1 MTEVNYRKK
10 YAKSKIHNL
19 GAALAKL
26 RRIHLAAADKNA
38 LVWAEVDYLR
48 LTRIPEL
55 LDEMGITS
63 VKLKGIG
70 TLGTRFEA
78 SCKTEDKEA
87 LLKWLRKYGY
97 EDLISTDTVN
107 SSTLKSFI
115 TNQIREK
122 EKIPPA
128 SIVKFTPFEMAVIT
142 K

>member
-1 MTEVNYRKK
+1 MSIANYRKK

-19 GAALAKL
+19 GTALAKL
-26 RRIHLAAADKNA
+26 RKTHKTAADKNA
-38 LVWAEVDYLR
+38 EVWAEVDYLR

-78 SCKTEDKEA
+78 SCSTQDKEA
-87 LLKWLRKYGY
+87 LLKWLRKHGY
-97 EDLISTDTVN
+97 EDLIATDTVN

-115 TNQIREK
+115 TNQIRDK

-128 SIVKFTPFEMAVIT
+128 KIVKYTPFEMAVIT